1 MTLIIFGAGL
11 FIGLVILLVIYSW
24 FSSSNVLG
32 AGDTPVVIQSLIFI
46 LLSGI
51 AALLIFKF

>member
-1 MTLIIFGAGL
+1 MTLLIFGAGL
-11 FIGLVILLVIYSW
+11 LIGLVTLLIIYGW
-24 FSSSNVLG
+24 FDSSNILK

-51 AALLIFKF
+51 AALLISKY